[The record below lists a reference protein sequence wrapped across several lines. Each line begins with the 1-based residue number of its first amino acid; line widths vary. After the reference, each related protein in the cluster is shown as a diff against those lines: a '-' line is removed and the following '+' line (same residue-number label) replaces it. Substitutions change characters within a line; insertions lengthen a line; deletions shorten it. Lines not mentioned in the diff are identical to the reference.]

1 MTSLGGTTICMS
13 VTLSERTIIY
23 DLIRKIYNTNTSYY
37 SHHFKDVCMH
47 YSFFLFFD
55 Y

>member
-1 MTSLGGTTICMS
+1 MMFLGGTTICMS

-37 SHHFKDVCMH
+37 SRHFEDVCMH
-47 YSFFLFFD
+47 KVFSIF
-55 Y
+55 